1 MKSVFYVDGKKY
13 NYNLEF
19 ENLKINNNRINSSL
33 LEYLRYLN
41 ISIPHYCYSDGLSIA
56 GNCRMCLIEIK
67 NAPKPIVSCS
77 VSAKSCLNNSEI
89 FTNSPL
95 VKKAREN
102 IMEFLLLNHPLDC
115 PICDQGGECD
125 LQDQSFV
132 FGVTQKRFFNFKKI
146 VTNKNI
152 GPIIKTVMTRC
163 IHCTRCVRFANEV
176 AGVEDLG
183 MFGRGMNSEIGT
195 YVNKFFNSELS
206 GNVIDL
212 CPVGALTS
220 KQYPFV
226 NRSWELKTLNSIDYS
241 DGFGLDIQV
250 QLKNN
255 KILKVLPGYNT
266 ESYTSNWIS
275 DKTRFSFDGMFSPNR
290 IFHTSTLDGTTKT
303 QIPLPWKT
311 LFKELTCFLYF
322 QDHLNRH
329 LLKIDYLII
338 LFNNN
343 INLESINLLILLAK
357 RFSFL
362 KLRKSENIDFNN
374 DLESNFMLNVSTQKI
389 NLSKSSLCLLTG
401 INTRY
406 ESSPLNLRL
415 RQRYLKGNF
424 EILSFSSLVDLTFPK
439 TYIGSDVKTL
449 KSITEGNNIFCQKL
463 ATTTN
468 PVLILNSEIFKRN
481 DTVGFLKLITTLKN
495 LTKISGK
502 FWDGVNV
509 LNPSLNDAG
518 LHYITNVK
526 SINKKDIANSVGLY
540 LINTIFTQSKLK
552 KLVEL
557 KILNYLKEENTNFKI
572 LIEQNNII
580 NGQFYEKVKKDYKI
594 YNLINFS
601 NNVFYETS
609 GTYINSEGLLKKTI
623 KIVSSNK
630 KSKDDW
636 KIIRK
641 VFSYSKSI
649 IFSSNQ
655 NSNSYINFNNNNNF
669 TYKNFIGFNYYP
681 IKNLTESSIS
691 YNKKPSKFIELKSK
705 FKLKKKKILNTFIRF
720 WLNDFY
726 VGGKDFY
733 SKHSSTMITCSK
745 TFRLAKT
752 NFY

>member
-303 QIPLPWKT
+303 QIPNK
-311 LFKELTCFLYF
+311 KV
-322 QDHLNRH
+322 
-329 LLKIDYLII
+329 II
-338 LFNNN
+338 L
-343 INLESINLLILLAK
+343 
-357 RFSFL
+357 R
-362 KLRKSENIDFNN
+362 
-374 DLESNFMLNVSTQKI
+374 
-389 NLSKSSLCLLTG
+389 
-401 INTRY
+401 
-406 ESSPLNLRL
+406 
-415 RQRYLKGNF
+415 
-424 EILSFSSLVDLTFPK
+424 
-439 TYIGSDVKTL
+439 
-449 KSITEGNNIFCQKL
+449 
-463 ATTTN
+463 
-468 PVLILNSEIFKRN
+468 
-481 DTVGFLKLITTLKN
+481 
-495 LTKISGK
+495 
-502 FWDGVNV
+502 
-509 LNPSLNDAG
+509 
-518 LHYITNVK
+518 
-526 SINKKDIANSVGLY
+526 
-540 LINTIFTQSKLK
+540 
-552 KLVEL
+552 
-557 KILNYLKEENTNFKI
+557 
-572 LIEQNNII
+572 
-580 NGQFYEKVKKDYKI
+580 
-594 YNLINFS
+594 
-601 NNVFYETS
+601 
-609 GTYINSEGLLKKTI
+609 
-623 KIVSSNK
+623 
-630 KSKDDW
+630 
-636 KIIRK
+636 
-641 VFSYSKSI
+641 
-649 IFSSNQ
+649 
-655 NSNSYINFNNNNNF
+655 
-669 TYKNFIGFNYYP
+669 
-681 IKNLTESSIS
+681 
-691 YNKKPSKFIELKSK
+691 
-705 FKLKKKKILNTFIRF
+705 KKKISKKTKRKSYENLISDRGFNFTSASVSRQETFDK
-720 WLNDFY
+720 NGTVHGVYSYKDAT
-726 VGGKDFY
+726 GKHLVKVFIL
-733 SKHSSTMITCSK
+733 KGA
-745 TFRLAKT
+745 F
-752 NFY
+752 